1 MKKKSFVILCM
12 VFALLLG
19 GCSGTEEAKVEM
31 KNPILSEFVQNK
43 EDYGITDVLSD
54 DPARKVTRYYR
65 SISGIEVI
73 NDYFDVSTA
82 ENGTVLEIKKTVEKA
97 NPLDDAE
104 KLVDSFSH
112 YQDKITES
120 VYSSENSE
128 YISEVRQN
136 KAFFIIDGEV
146 TPILLVDVVY
156 QFEYYSDMKILC
168 FNMLDGAQIDYEE
181 MNNIQYLPS
190 EYPST

>member
-1 MKKKSFVILCM
+1 MKKKLFVILCM

-82 ENGTVLEIKKTVEKA
+82 ENGTVLEIKKTVDKA
-97 NPLDDAE
+97 NPLDDAK
-104 KLVDSFSH
+104 KLIDSFSH

-120 VYSSENSE
+120 VYS
-128 YISEVRQN
+128 
-136 KAFFIIDGEV
+136 
-146 TPILLVDVVY
+146 
-156 QFEYYSDMKILC
+156 
-168 FNMLDGAQIDYEE
+168 
-181 MNNIQYLPS
+181 
-190 EYPST
+190 